1 MIIDLQKWLS
11 LAWTWLTENI
21 FSFQAMA
28 QGWAFAQFGLIAG
41 LYVFSELLHRW
52 LEPRLEKRLRQIQ
65 NQPRLLRFLAL
76 LLRRI
81 RWIAFA
87 LLLWIAYVV
96 LREITWYSRSYFI
109 GVAMSLV
116 SAWLIISVGSR
127 IIRNITLARTVAVI
141 AWTAAALNILGLLQP
156 AIDLMDSISLGMGEL
171 QVSLWSL
178 VKGILLLAGLL
189 WAAGAVGNLV
199 DRRLAGNE
207 DLTPS
212 LQVLIGKVFKVLLVT
227 IAFFAALTAIGVD
240 LTALAVFSG
249 AVGLGLGFGLQKV
262 VSNLVSGI
270 IILLDK
276 SIKPG
281 DVISVGETFGWITSL
296 RSRYVSVVTRDGR
309 EHLIPNEDFVTQ
321 QVINW
326 SFSSRN
332 IRLEVTFGI
341 SYDCDPHMARKLAI
355 EAAKTTD
362 RVAQVP
368 EPVCHLAGFGDSPVD
383 FVLRF
388 WIQDPERGVA
398 NVRGLVLLALWDSF
412 KEAGLSFPYPHREI
426 IIKSPLEV
434 RSVEPRDG

>member
-1 MIIDLQKWLS
+1 
-11 LAWTWLTENI
+11 
-21 FSFQAMA
+21 
-28 QGWAFAQFGLIAG
+28 
-41 LYVFSELLHRW
+41 
-52 LEPRLEKRLRQIQ
+52 
-65 NQPRLLRFLAL
+65 
-76 LLRRI
+76 
-81 RWIAFA
+81 
-87 LLLWIAYVV
+87 
-96 LREITWYSRSYFI
+96 
-109 GVAMSLV
+109 
-116 SAWLIISVGSR
+116 
-127 IIRNITLARTVAVI
+127 
-141 AWTAAALNILGLLQP
+141 
-156 AIDLMDSISLGMGEL
+156 
-171 QVSLWSL
+171 
-178 VKGILLLAGLL
+178 
-189 WAAGAVGNLV
+189 
-199 DRRLAGNE
+199 
-207 DLTPS
+207 
-212 LQVLIGKVFKVLLVT
+212 
-227 IAFFAALTAIGVD
+227 
-240 LTALAVFSG
+240 
-249 AVGLGLGFGLQKV
+249 
-262 VSNLVSGI
+262 
-270 IILLDK
+270 IILRDK

-368 EPVCHLAGFGDSPVD
+368 EPVCHLAGFGDSSVD